1 MDFFFYSTIAQTNT
15 ENINDSVF
23 WGNDT
28 ITLDIDGDM
37 IDDISIQRYGVIDFY
52 ILSVTSLQSGVSVTS
67 PVEIGQNFNN
77 FGGSANIQ
85 ITTILC
91 LWSQSWPLNSGVRY
105 IGYAV
110 ENFTGDTTFGYIS
123 ADFTGG
129 IDCDDTLFVNSH
141 TYMNPSNITLTGGQI
156 ITGLAVINSNVNVY
170 PNPTSDQITI
180 GIKGYNGDVNI
191 EVYDL
196 QGRLLEATR
205 TTTVSLKKYERGI
218 YVLKVSYGV
227 ITEEFRVVR
236 D

>member
-1 MDFFFYSTIAQTNT
+1 MDFFFYSTIAQTIT

-37 IDDISIQRYGVIDFY
+37 IDDISIQRYGVLDFH
-52 ILSVTSLQSGVSVTS
+52 ILSVTSLQSAVSVTS

-110 ENFTGDTTFGYIS
+110 ENSTGDTTFGYVS

-156 ITGLAVINSNVNVY
+156 ITGITVIKSNLTIY

-180 GIKGYNGDVNI
+180 DIKGYNGGVNI

-196 QGRLLEATR
+196 QGRLLE
-205 TTTVSLKKYERGI
+205 TTTNTLCLLKNTPKESMFLR
-218 YVLKVSYGV
+218 
-227 ITEEFRVVR
+227 
-236 D
+236 